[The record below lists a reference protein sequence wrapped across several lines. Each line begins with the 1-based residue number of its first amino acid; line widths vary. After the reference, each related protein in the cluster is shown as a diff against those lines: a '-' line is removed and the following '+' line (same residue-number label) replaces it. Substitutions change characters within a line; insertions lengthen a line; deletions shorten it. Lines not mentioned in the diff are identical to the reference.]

1 MKFLKV
7 VLLILSLGQGY
18 LIHAQGASIPYKEE
32 VVVDGKIKEWSV
44 RFPLISFTQDNIPKS
59 NSNTV
64 SIYAGWN
71 ESYLFI
77 AFKVDDRNL
86 ILLSDDSTKAYLNDA
101 VEFYIDPFSDSKDK
115 MDVNDFQ
122 FIVNL
127 KNQVSILKGDFR
139 KTDSPDVLAPKEH
152 GITTLVFKSATQI
165 MGKINEPGIDTGY
178 IVELAI
184 PLAAIGIIPKE
195 GVRTK
200 MDFCINDA
208 DSLLDIAPIP
218 DSAEVPGFFYS
229 SWKGSRDFS
238 YPSEWSVFE
247 LKGKPSWLSSFLKV
261 NTKPIL
267 GVGISI
273 LLLAS
278 LTITWLLIRIRQ
290 LKNVPEK
297 AGLAQLFE
305 IQKYIDEPVIV
316 VDDLEKTEDNISKEV
331 KLDEETIS
339 EEKAS
344 LKEEPL
350 VIKKARN
357 FIQTNIENEI
367 ELEKLSRECAVSSR
381 QLQRIFKDH
390 LNITPSNFIVILKME
405 EASNLLK
412 GGEKNVTEV
421 AYQLGYS
428 DPAYFT
434 RVFKKYFGYPPSKI
448 PKLNF
453 K

>member
-1 MKFLKV
+1 MFRMKFLRFV
-7 VLLILSLGQGY
+7 FLILFLSQGY

-44 RFPLISFTQDNIPKS
+44 RFPLISFTQDNIPKG
-59 NSNTV
+59 NSNTI

-77 AFKVDDRNL
+77 LFKVDDRNL
-86 ILLSDDSTKAYLNDA
+86 ILLSNDSTKAYLNDA
-101 VEFYIDPFSDSKDK
+101 VEFYIDPFSDSKEK

-122 FIVNL
+122 FIINIQ
-127 KNQVSILKGDFR
+127 NQVSILKGDYR
-139 KTDSPDVLAPKEH
+139 KTDSTDILAPKEQ
-152 GITTLVFKSATQI
+152 GITTLVFKSATQV

-195 GVRTK
+195 GVKTK

-247 LKGKPSWLSSFLKV
+247 LKGKPSWLGSFLKV

-273 LLLAS
+273 LLLAGI
-278 LTITWLLIRIRQ
+278 TITWLLIRIRQ

-297 AGLAQLFE
+297 AGLVQLVE
-305 IQKYIDEPVIV
+305 IQKYIDESIIIPDKNEEAIT
-316 VDDLEKTEDNISKEV
+316 TEV
-331 KLDEETIS
+331 TLDEVPIS

-344 LKEEPL
+344 PKEEPL

-357 FIQTNIENEI
+357 YIQMNIENEI

-405 EASNLLK
+405 EASSLLK
-412 GGEKNVTEV
+412 GGEKNVTEI
-421 AYQLGYS
+421 AYHLGYS

-448 PKLNF
+448 PK
-453 K
+453 

>member
-1 MKFLKV
+1 MKFLRV
-7 VLLILSLGQGY
+7 VFLVISINLGNMIY
-18 LIHAQGASIPYKEE
+18 AQGSYIPYKEE
-32 VVVDGKIKEWSV
+32 VVVDGRIKEWPV
-44 RFPLISFTQDNIPKS
+44 QFPLITFTQNNIPKF
-59 NSNTV
+59 NSNTI

-71 ESYLFI
+71 ETNLFI

-86 ILLSDDSTKAYLNDA
+86 VLLSNDSTKTYLNDA
-101 VEFYIDPFSDSKDK
+101 VEFYIDPFSDSKEK

-122 FIVNL
+122 FIINIE
-127 KNQVSILKGDFR
+127 NQVSILKGDYR
-139 KTDSPDVLAPKEH
+139 KTDSIDVLAPKEQ

-184 PLAAIGIIPKE
+184 PLAAIGIIPME
-195 GVRTK
+195 GVKTK
-200 MDFCINDA
+200 MDFCVNDA

-218 DSAEVPGFFYS
+218 DTAEVPGFFYS

-247 LKGKPSWLSSFLKV
+247 LKGKPSWFGSFLKV
-261 NTKPIL
+261 NTKLIL
-267 GVGISI
+267 CVGISI
-273 LLLAS
+273 LLLAGI
-278 LTITWLLIRIRQ
+278 TIIWLLIRISQ
-290 LKNVPEK
+290 LKNVPKK
-297 AGLAQLFE
+297 AGLQQLID
-305 IQKYIDEPVIV
+305 IQKYIDEPINIP
-316 VDDLEKTEDNISKEV
+316 DSLKNNEDKITSEV
-331 KLDEETIS
+331 KLDGVSIF

-344 LKEEPL
+344 PKEEPL

-357 FIQTNIENEI
+357 YIQMNIENEI

-405 EASNLLK
+405 EASSLLK
-412 GGEKNVTEV
+412 VGEKNVTEI
-421 AYQLGYS
+421 AYHLGYS

-434 RVFKKYFGYPPSKI
+434 RVFKKYFGYPPSKT
-448 PKLNF
+448 PK
-453 K
+453 